1 MLPFRVIQRFFTR
14 LLPILFTMVLFVFVP
29 VISWSNNSKKNK
41 LRELSQKEDVLDDTE
56 SLLSEISFDRTF
68 SEREQDVEV

>member
-1 MLPFRVIQRFFTR
+1 
-14 LLPILFTMVLFVFVP
+14 MVLFVFVP